1 MGMKIL
7 GHERSRINDLVIT
20 LQLGLNLP
28 SDVSPLSRMPHS
40 IYFAI
45 LEPVKYL
52 NIGL

>member
-28 SDVSPLSRMPHS
+28 SDVSLLSRVAHS

-45 LEPVKYL
+45 PESVKYL